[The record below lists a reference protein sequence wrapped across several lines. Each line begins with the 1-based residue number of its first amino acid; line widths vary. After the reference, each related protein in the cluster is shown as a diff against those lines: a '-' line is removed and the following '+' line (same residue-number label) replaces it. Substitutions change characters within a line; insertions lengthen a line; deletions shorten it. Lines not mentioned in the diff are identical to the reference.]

1 MDKLT
6 WNELDNAEL
15 EYNTLLTRATRDNPT
30 MMELLHLLYR
40 ISPQMNER
48 IRYLGALTEASQ
60 KHGNIII
67 NDGVQAIYRKW
78 DVDHLFRQVLGG
90 IIT

>member
-15 EYNTLLTRATRDNPT
+15 QYRILLTGAFSGNPRKMDALRA
-30 MMELLHLLYR
+30 LYK
-40 ISPQMNER
+40 ISPQPDER
-48 IRYLGALTEASQ
+48 IRYFGALMEASQ
-60 KHGNIII
+60 KYDITDNKSA
-67 NDGVQAIYRKW
+67 AIFKKW
-78 DVDHLFRQVLGG
+78 DVDHLFRQIISGQ